1 MAGAENKLTLPH
13 EVVVEESLGASQ
25 PTAGSGEV
33 SVGAS
38 PGNPIFSC
46 MQKIPPEIPQQ
57 SDEDCFGGYDIKP
70 QHPMYRTTNMTY
82 GGKPPSVHTMPT
94 SFHARTQKF
103 SEPLGKCGMYRNE
116 GFNTAVDVSKV

>member
-25 PTAGSGEV
+25 PTAGSGGMV
-33 SVGAS
+33 PRGAKTS
-38 PGNPIFSC
+38 DYYRTHNIPGRFDNP
-46 MQKIPPEIPQQ
+46 
-57 SDEDCFGGYDIKP
+57 DCFGGYDIKP